1 MYSSELSSSAYQSFF
16 TAIATIYR
24 DTQTE
29 SDHTPGKQR
38 VLLILYSK
46 NNRRFQYLS
55 WKLKTAKFISLA
67 KGAFTSSQYNI
78 KRDRT
83 IAGLYSV
90 FHSLPNPAFL

>member
-55 WKLKTAKFISLA
+55 
-67 KGAFTSSQYNI
+67 
-78 KRDRT
+78 
-83 IAGLYSV
+83 
-90 FHSLPNPAFL
+90 